1 MQSPSGVVS
10 VVGYDCALPPFAQTF
25 VLGCHVASCSDVA
38 TESSTCC
45 LFFGLRCR
53 MCRQKRSSRRSS
65 LVTRGSWLVARRVD
79 CQVATSPGSTR
90 DCCHTNTRPT
100 SIPKACTCT
109 RRFARRERVLFCSGC
124 AFREPRFT
132 IFVIGDSRFAIRGL
146 PFDRRVRLG

>member
-1 MQSPSGVVS
+1 MLWDTIALFHRLHRHSCLAVTLLPVRMSRPSRQRAACSLVCD
-10 VVGYDCALPPFAQTF
+10 VGCADKNAAL
-25 VLGCHVASCSDVA
+25 VA
-38 TESSTCC
+38 
-45 LFFGLRCR
+45 
-53 MCRQKRSSRRSS
+53 RRSS
-65 LVTRGSWLVARRVD
+65 PVARGLWLVARRVD